1 MTQLTQEE
9 IRDELLALFEE
20 HEEGLG
26 SYTSQIEKI
35 ENESIESFERKII
48 AIKNRLVIDS
58 NITDDDLQKKYL
70 EEVEELRK
78 TTLKGV
84 EEKIQSLISK
94 ANI

>member
-9 IRDELLALFEE
+9 IRDELLSLFEE
-20 HEEGLG
+20 HEEDLG